1 MRWRRFFGDVPNTRQ
16 VRESAGRSGPSL
28 CLTPGMAIA
37 QFMLMTLTLIA
48 GTANPSLATSI
59 AHALGIIPCR
69 RTVHRFAD
77 GELHVEI
84 DESVRGHDVT
94 NSVETTSQP
103 PAHFQVVN
111 VAPLIAD
118 AIGRLHRDQ
127 TLEPMLAH
135 V

>member
-1 MRWRRFFGDVPNTRQ
+1 
-16 VRESAGRSGPSL
+16 
-28 CLTPGMAIA
+28 MAIA

-77 GELHVEI
+77 GELHLEI